1 MLNRPAARLGAA
13 FVFPLEQGEP
23 PSTEHGPDINA
34 LSRYA
39 LFVCKY
45 LGENDVM
52 MKAETLVVLGGAG
65 FAKWAAGL
73 PIASELFD
81 SEIEPFGPTPRRSGH
96 LPPPRTSASIG
107 VLVVKADK
115 RIKCAHAQPGRIQ
128 TCRRRRPSIGC
139 NDLR

>member
-45 LGENDVM
+45 LGESDVM

-81 SEIEPFGPTPRRSGH
+81 SEIEPFGPRDAQRCPCRKLKAGNIGYRSAR
-96 LPPPRTSASIG
+96 LPIHENT
-107 VLVVKADK
+107 L
-115 RIKCAHAQPGRIQ
+115 
-128 TCRRRRPSIGC
+128 
-139 NDLR
+139 